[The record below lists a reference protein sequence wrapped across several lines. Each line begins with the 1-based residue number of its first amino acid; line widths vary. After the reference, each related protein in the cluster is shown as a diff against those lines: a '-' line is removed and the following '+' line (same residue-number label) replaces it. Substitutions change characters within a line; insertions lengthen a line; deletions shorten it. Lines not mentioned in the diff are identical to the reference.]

1 MLEAMEEVA
10 ARLVRRAL
18 DGGATDAECTVAEG
32 DEFSVNVRMREVE
45 NLKEAGSRGAG
56 LRVLVGKC
64 SGSSY
69 TSDVSEAG
77 LDRLVS
83 SALELAAVTTED
95 PHAGLPEP
103 DELGSI
109 DGELQLYSDD
119 VEAVEASRKID
130 LALQA
135 EEAAFQV
142 DPRISNSEGASFD
155 SRLGR
160 RAFANSRGFTGSYRA
175 SSCSMSVVPVAR
187 DGDSMERDYWMT
199 AARSLARL
207 ESPEKVGRE
216 AGARA
221 LRRLHARKVE
231 TQRVPVVFEPRAARS
246 LLGHIFEA
254 VNGETVYRNASFL
267 AGKLGESIA
276 AATLT
281 VIDDATM
288 PGLFGT
294 SPFDD
299 EGAPT
304 RRTVV
309 VENGRLNS
317 YLLNTYTARKL
328 GLRTT
333 GSASR
338 GLTGSASVGHGN
350 LFVAPGEKTPEQILS
365 GIRSGLFVT
374 ELMGFGVNTVTGDY
388 SRGAAGL
395 WIENGELAYPVS
407 EVTIAGNLLDMLKDV
422 EAVGNDLEFRSSVA
436 SPTLLISRMTVSGQK
451 QTQ

>member
-1 MLEAMEEVA
+1 MLEQIETVA
-10 ARLVRRAL
+10 ERLVKQAL
-18 DGGATDAECTVAEG
+18 EKGATDAESTVAEG

-56 LRVLVGKC
+56 LRVLVGKR
-64 SGSSY
+64 SGSAY
-69 TSDVSEAG
+69 TSDLSETG
-77 LDRLVS
+77 LENLVA
-83 SALELAAVTTED
+83 SALDLAEVTNED
-95 PHAGLPEP
+95 PFAGLPEP

-109 DGELQLYSDD
+109 DGDLDLHSDD
-119 VEAVEASRKID
+119 IQALEASRKIE
-130 LALQA
+130 LALKT

-155 SRLGR
+155 SHLAR
-160 RAFANSRGFTGSYRA
+160 RAFANSRGFRGSYRS
-175 SSCSMSVVPVAR
+175 SSCSMSAVPVAR
-187 DGDSMERDYWMT
+187 DGESMERDYWMS
-199 AARSLARL
+199 AARRFARL
-207 ESPEKVGRE
+207 ESPEEVGRQ
-216 AGARA
+216 AAKRA
-221 LRRLHARKVE
+221 LRRLHARKVS
-231 TQRVPVVFEPRAARS
+231 TQRVPVVFEPRVARS

-276 AATLT
+276 SSALT
-281 VIDDATM
+281 VVDDATM

-294 SPFDD
+294 APFDD
-299 EGAPT
+299 EGVPS
-304 RRTVV
+304 RRTIVI
-309 VENGRLNS
+309 ESGNLSS

-338 GLTGSASVGHGN
+338 GLSGSSSVGHGN
-350 LFVAPGEKTPEQILS
+350 LFVSPGEKTPEKILS
-365 GIRSGLFVT
+365 GVASGLYVT
-374 ELMGFGVNTVTGDY
+374 ELMGFGVNIVTGDY

-407 EVTIAGNLLDMLKDV
+407 EVTIAGNLCEMFRDV
-422 EAVGNDLEFRSSVA
+422 EAVGNDLEFRGSVA
-436 SPTLLISRMTVSGQK
+436 SPTLLISQMIVSGQK